1 MANTYDFIKQ
11 YGRVSYNEKPFG
23 DADNL
28 VMCQISYLP
37 FEKVV
42 SESFD
47 DEPKGFSE
55 VCNDI
60 YNYMGR
66 RFKALGLLIPKD
78 ASVNLQEMSR
88 QRRFAQMKVVACR
101 EVFETE
107 PAALQFGTATFILPD
122 GTLVIPFRGTDDTL
136 TGWKE
141 DLDILA
147 KKGIPSHQLAVD
159 YLEEAAKK
167 FDGDIIIC
175 GHSKGGHVALYAALN
190 CSEEVRSRIK
200 FLYNNDGPGF
210 CDYSLFDTEAYREL
224 LPKYR
229 HFIPHS
235 SLVGVLLSH
244 DDDYEVVRSDKLLG
258 ATQHDIKT
266 WQIEDDVLDFR
277 PELSMMGKITD
288 LGIRNLVSSLSEEQI
303 EAVERVVASVIK
315 GSGQLSLTDFS
326 KHLGAALSGA
336 KYAWKNVEPEVK
348 ETFKEAFKGAGRVL
362 LEAAKTVKDSAE
374 PVVRKAAEFAERAM
388 AN

>member
-1 MANTYDFIKQ
+1 MANTYDFIKE
-11 YGRVSYNEKPFG
+11 YGRESFKEKPFG

-37 FEKVV
+37 FERVV
-42 SESFD
+42 SSSFD

-66 RFKALGLLIPKD
+66 RFKALGLLITKD

-88 QRRFAQMKVVACR
+88 QRRFAEMKVVACR
-101 EVFETE
+101 EVFEIE
-107 PAALQFGTATFILPD
+107 PALQFGAATFILPD

-136 TGWKE
+136 IGWKE

-167 FDGDIIIC
+167 FDGDIIVC
-175 GHSKGGHVALYAALN
+175 GHSKGGNVALYAALN
-190 CSEEVRSRIK
+190 CSKEVRSRIK
-200 FLYNNDGPGF
+200 LLYNNDGPGF
-210 CDYSLFDTEAYREL
+210 CDYSLFDTEGYREL
-224 LPKYR
+224 FPKYR

-258 ATQHDIKT
+258 VNQHDLKT
-266 WQIEDDVLDFR
+266 WQIAGDELDFK
-277 PELSMMGKITD
+277 PELSAMGKITD
-288 LGIRNLVSSLSEEQI
+288 LVIGNLVLRLSEEQTAAL
-303 EAVERVVASVIK
+303 EKVVDSVIK
-315 GSGQLSLTDFS
+315 GTGQPSLTEFVQ
-326 KHLGAALSGA
+326 HLGAALSGA
-336 KYAWKNVEPEVK
+336 RVAWKEVEPEVK
-348 ETFKEAFKGAGRVL
+348 ETFKSAFKGAGMIV
-362 LEAAKTVKDSAE
+362 ADAVKAVRNSAE
-374 PVVRKAAEFAERAM
+374 PAVRKAVEFAEKAM

>member
-42 SESFD
+42 SGSFD

-60 YNYMGR
+60 YNYMGC
-66 RFKALGLLIPKD
+66 RFKALGLLITKD
-78 ASVNLQEMSR
+78 ASVNLNEMSR
-88 QRRFAQMKVVACR
+88 QRRFAEMKVAACR
-101 EVFETE
+101 EVFEIE
-107 PAALQFGTATFILPD
+107 PALQFGAATFILPD

-136 TGWKE
+136 IGWKE

-167 FDGDIIIC
+167 FDGDIIVC
-175 GHSKGGHVALYAALN
+175 GHSKGGNVALYAALN
-190 CSEEVRSRIK
+190 CSKEVRSRIK
-200 FLYNNDGPGF
+200 LLYNNDGPGF

-229 HFIPHS
+229 HFVPHS
-235 SLVGVLLSH
+235 TLVGVLLSH

-258 ATQHDIKT
+258 PTQHDLKT
-266 WQIEDDVLDFR
+266 WQIINDSLDLK
-277 PELSMMGKITD
+277 PELSVLGKITD
-288 LGIRNLVSSLSEEQI
+288 LGIGNLIASLSEEQI
-303 EAVERVVASVIK
+303 EALEKVLASVIK
-315 GSGQLSLTDFS
+315 GTGQLSLTDFA
-326 KHLGAALSGA
+326 KHLGSAVDGA
-336 KYAWKNVEPEVK
+336 KDAWKNVEPEIK
-348 ETFKEAFKGAGRVL
+348 EIFKSSFKGAGKIL
-362 LEAAKTVKDSAE
+362 ADAAKAVKDSAE
-374 PVVRKAAEFAERAM
+374 PAVRKAAEFAEKAM
-388 AN
+388 AR